1 MQVVQHNIKM
11 EITK

>member
-1 MQVVQHNIKM
+1 MQVIQHNIKM